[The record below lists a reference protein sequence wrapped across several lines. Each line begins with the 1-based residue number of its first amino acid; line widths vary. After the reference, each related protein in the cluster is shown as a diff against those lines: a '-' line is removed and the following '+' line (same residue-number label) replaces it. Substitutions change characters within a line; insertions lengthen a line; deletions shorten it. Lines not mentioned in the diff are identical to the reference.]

1 MNLDDRSK
9 PHSSNSPRSFK
20 PQRQMEII
28 GQLLDGRYRIVQI
41 LSSGAF
47 SQTYLAADT
56 RRPGHPQCVVKQL
69 RPPSNNSKILKTALR
84 LFRQEAEILEKL
96 GRNDRIPLLLAYFE
110 DNNHFYLVE
119 EFIEGHPLHK
129 ELIPGHPWKE
139 DLVIEL
145 LEEILNIL
153 VFVHQNGVIHRDV
166 NPSNLI
172 RRKSDQALVLIDFG
186 SVKAV
191 SSQLAEENNQPMR
204 TIATGTPSYMPIEQF
219 QGNPQFNSDL
229 YAVGM
234 IAIQALT
241 GLEGSDLPK
250 LQDPSLSISGE
261 IAWRQ
266 RARVSNELA
275 SIIDKMVHHYYG
287 KRYKSAIDA
296 IAELNQ
302 LTGKTGLVNPTSPNH
317 PPYKTHKPRRDI
329 SLNRLWTVVGIAAT
343 GLVGL
348 IVIFGLF
355 QVLSRPDPVKSEA
368 ALKRG
373 VERLEAGDPEAAIKA
388 FTRSIQLFP
397 DNSEAFRKRANA
409 YYDLQK
415 YEQAIADY
423 TQAIKLD
430 PTNPDIYFN
439 RSLAYHQMRDFGNAI
454 NDLNQV
460 IRLNPEDTD
469 AFYQRGLAHYSQENY
484 EAAILDYTE
493 VIRRQPN
500 NSEAYRARG
509 SAHVKSGNLQAGM
522 ADYTEAIR
530 LNPESAAAYYNRGR
544 ARFHLG
550 DYQGAL
556 ADYNQVIS
564 WEPDNAEAYGNR
576 CSTYINL
583 GNYEA
588 AIESCSRS
596 IQLNPT
602 AMDYNNRCI
611 AHLNVQNYDA
621 AIGDCTKAIEL
632 EPNNSKAHSNRG
644 LVHSLAE
651 DYEAAIADYSQAISL
666 NPNDA
671 ESYSNRA
678 QAHAELGNYSEAIA
692 DYAQAIRIRPN
703 LAGAFYGRGMV
714 RASLGD
720 RRGAISDFEQA
731 GKLFLEQGLTG
742 GFRDSQYQIQR
753 LQ

>member
-9 PHSSNSPRSFK
+9 PNSSNSNRSFK
-20 PQRQMEII
+20 PQRKMEII

-47 SQTYLAADT
+47 GQTYLAADT

-96 GRNDRIPLLLAYFE
+96 GKHDRIPLLLAYFE
-110 DNNHFYLVE
+110 ENNHFYLVE

-129 ELIPGHPWKE
+129 ELVPGHPWKE
-139 DLVIEL
+139 DAAIQL
-145 LEEILNIL
+145 LEEILEIL
-153 VFVHQNGVIHRDV
+153 VFVHKNGVIHRDV

-172 RRKSDQALVLIDFG
+172 RRKSDSALILIDFG

-191 SSQLAEENNQPMR
+191 SSQLAEGNNQPMR

-219 QGNPQFNSDL
+219 QGNPQFNSDM

-241 GLEGSDLPK
+241 GLEASDLPK
-250 LQDPSLSISGE
+250 LQDPSLSTSGE

-266 RARVSNELA
+266 RARVSNGLA
-275 SIIDKMVHHYYG
+275 NIIDQMVHHYYG
-287 KRYKSAIDA
+287 KRYKSANDA
-296 IAELNQ
+296 ITDLHK
-302 LTGKTGLVNPTSPNH
+302 LTGKTLTNSPSPQSSQGKN
-317 PPYKTHKPRRDI
+317 YKQEI
-329 SLNRLWTVVGIAAT
+329 SLNRLWTAVGVVAT

-355 QVLSRPDPVKSEA
+355 QALNRPDPIKAEA
-368 ALKRG
+368 ALKTG
-373 VERLEAGDPEAAIKA
+373 LERLEAGDQEGAIKA
-388 FTRSIQLFP
+388 FNRSIQLSP
-397 DNSEAFRKRANA
+397 DNGDAFRKRANA
-409 YYDLQK
+409 YYDMQD
-415 YEQAIADY
+415 YDQAIADY

-430 PTNPDIYFN
+430 PTNSDTYFN
-439 RSLAYHQMRDFGNAI
+439 RSLTYHQMGNFPAAI
-454 NDLNQV
+454 NDLTQV
-460 IRLNPEDTD
+460 IRLSPEDAD
-469 AFYQRGLAHYSQENY
+469 AYYQRGLAHYGQENY
-484 EAAILDYTE
+484 DAAILDYSE
-493 VIRRQPN
+493 IIRRRPDHA
-500 NSEAYRARG
+500 EAYRARG
-509 SAHVKSGNLQAGM
+509 TAQVQAGNLQAGM

-530 LNPESAAAYYNRGR
+530 LSPDSAAAYYNRGR

-556 ADYNQVIS
+556 LDYNKVINL
-564 WEPDNAEAYGNR
+564 EPENAEAYGNR

-583 GNYEA
+583 ADYQA
-588 AIESCSRS
+588 AIENCTKA
-596 IQLNPT
+596 IELQPT
-602 AMDYNNRCI
+602 AGDYNNRCI
-611 AHLNVQNYDA
+611 AHLNVKNYDA
-621 AIGDCTKAIEL
+621 AIGDCTKAIDL
-632 EPNNSKAHSNRG
+632 EPNNSKAYSNRG
-644 LVHSLAE
+644 LVYSSAE
-651 DYEAAIADYSQAISL
+651 DYQEAIADYRQAITL

-678 QAHAELGNYSEAIA
+678 QAQAELGNNAQAIA
-692 DYAQAIRIRPN
+692 DYAQAIRLRPN
-703 LAGAFYGRGMV
+703 LAGAYYGRGIV
-714 RASLGD
+714 RENLGD
-720 RRGAISDFEQA
+720 NKGAINDFEQA

-742 GFRDSQYQIQR
+742 GYRDSQYQIQR